1 MKPLPPLP
9 TRFPREAWVW
19 GVEAGG
25 CWGWGE
31 SRLQEAAKCFCSKWG
46 KTLQHK
52 KGEHSVQPALLGER
66 KPAGEN
72 LPPSAPPKSVRGSR
86 MAEEEKL
93 EAGGRKE
100 RNVRVCQT

>member
-1 MKPLPPLP
+1 MLVGRAICKKLLSVSAPN
-9 TRFPREAWVW
+9 
-19 GVEAGG
+19 G
-25 CWGWGE
+25 
-31 SRLQEAAKCFCSKWG
+31 G

-52 KGEHSVQPALLGER
+52 KCEHSVQPALLGER
-66 KPAGEN
+66 KPAAEN
-72 LPPSAPPKSVRGSR
+72 SPPLPPKSVRGSR